1 MIGKSVGQYKILEKL
16 GEGGMGIVYKA
27 EDTKLKRNVAIKFL
41 PDRIAANAE
50 ERERFK
56 IEAQAAAALNH
67 PNIATIFNIEE
78 NDDELFI
85 VMEYIDGREL
95 KDLIGNPPSSPP
107 TIGGS
112 EVNQLHTEKV
122 INYATQIAEGLEAA
136 HKKGI
141 VHRDI
146 KSSNIM
152 ITSEGKIKIM
162 DFGLAKV
169 RGSARIT
176 RAGTTVGTI
185 AYMSPEQ
192 ARGEDV
198 DYRTDIWSFGIV
210 LYEMITGKLPFKGDY
225 DQAIIYSI
233 LNEEPE
239 LENNIPEGL
248 KLIVNKILEK
258 NPDDRYQNIKDLI
271 SDFSLLLFRDKSQTF
286 THYSGINKKNRSSKR
301 IRIISGMAAA
311 FCFALIIFL
320 LLNKAERRIK
330 SLAILPFENLQKDS
344 SVSYLSDGI
353 PENLINR
360 LSSFPDAKVF
370 ARSATFNL
378 VDSSRSIS
386 GIKRLLNADAVLTGQ
401 LAQNK
406 GMYYLSCQL
415 VDAEN
420 QNQIWGNK
428 YELTNNNISRIEDSI
443 VVSLMNPLQIVL
455 VDRPEGARKKKQP
468 MPAAYAE
475 YLKGKYL
482 SYGSTPDESEKAL
495 AHFREAI
502 RIDPTYAAAY
512 AAIANE
518 KIVQSLFSTATQ
530 KEIINEARTAIE
542 AAKALDPKLPEIYT
556 SEGALEFYY
565 DWDWQGAVE
574 SYKKAL
580 ELDPRNATIYIRY
593 SATLADVGRYKEALP
608 LAEKAVELDP
618 VSISSLHNLGWTNL
632 VASNFQKSVDA
643 FGKALELHPN
653 WIWGYIKQAY
663 AYIFLHEYDKALH
676 NAEKAEKLFKDGW
689 GSELLQVTL
698 AFIYSKCNQK
708 DKAEAVLNRFFKYAS
723 ENTLEDPWDLS
734 YIYYLKGDYQKSN
747 EWEEKTIEARSFGA
761 YLLNIAIFYD
771 KKFFESPE
779 HQQILKKMGFV
790 K

>member
-1 MIGKSVGQYKILEKL
+1 MIDQTVLHYKIIEELER
-16 GEGGMGIVYKA
+16 GGMGVVYLA
-27 EDTKLKRNVAIKFL
+27 EDTKLERKVAIKFL
-41 PDRIAANAE
+41 PRHIAGSSE
-50 ERERFK
+50 EKERFK
-56 IEAQAAAALNH
+56 IEAKAAAALNH
-67 PNIATIFNIEE
+67 PNIAIIYAIEE
-78 NDDELFI
+78 SDNQLFI
-85 VMEYIDGREL
+85 VMEYIDGEEL
-95 KDLIGNPPSSPP
+95 KDKIKAGQLTTKE
-107 TIGGS
+107 TI
-112 EVNQLHTEKV
+112 E
-122 INYATQIAEGLEAA
+122 IATQIADGLEAA

-146 KSSNIM
+146 KSQNIM
-152 ITSEGKIKIM
+152 ITDDGKVKIM

-169 RGSARIT
+169 GKGIQLTQIGST
-176 RAGTTVGTI
+176 FGTI

-192 ARGEDV
+192 TKGEQV
-198 DYRTDIWSFGIV
+198 DHRSDIWSFGVV
-210 LYEMITGKLPFKGDY
+210 LYEMLTGDLPFKGDY
-225 DQAIIYSI
+225 EQAIVYSI

-239 LENNIPEGL
+239 LENNISEGL
-248 KLIVNKILEK
+248 KLIINKVLEK
-258 NPDDRYQNIKDLI
+258 NPNDRYQNIKDLV
-271 SDFSLLLFRDKSQTF
+271 SDLQLLDNGGNSQTS
-286 THYSGINKKNRSSKR
+286 TYSSVINKKNRALNRR
-301 IRIISGMAAA
+301 IIISGIAAV
-311 FCFALIIFL
+311 FGIALIIFL
-320 LLNKAERRIK
+320 LFYKNENRIK

-378 VDSSRSIS
+378 ADTSKSIS
-386 GIKRLLNADAVLTGQ
+386 SIKRLLNADAVLTGQ
-401 LAQNK
+401 LGQSN
-406 GMYYLSCQL
+406 GVYYLSCQL
-415 VDAEN
+415 IDAKN

-428 YELTNNNISRIEDSI
+428 YELTNNDISIIEDSI
-443 VVSLMNPLQIVL
+443 IASLMNPLQIAL
-455 VDRPEGARKKKQP
+455 VDIPKSVHQKKKVN
-468 MPAAYAE
+468 PAAYAE

-482 SYGSTPDESEKAL
+482 SYGSTPEESEKAL

-518 KIVQSLFSTATQ
+518 KIVQTLFSTATQ
-530 KEIINEARTAIE
+530 KEIVNEARIAIE
-542 AAKALDPKLPEIYT
+542 AAKALDPNLSEIYT
-556 SEGALEFYY
+556 SEGALKFYY
-565 DWDWQGAVE
+565 DWDWKGAVE

-608 LAEKAVELDP
+608 LADKAVELDP

-663 AYIFLHEYDKALH
+663 AYIFLHEFDKALR

-698 AFIYSKCNQK
+698 VFIYSKCNQK
-708 DKAEAVLNRFFKYAS
+708 EKAKEVLDRFLKYAS

-734 YIYYLKGDYQKSN
+734 YIYYLKGDYKKAN
-747 EWEEKTIEARSFGA
+747 EWEEKTVEARSFGA
-761 YLLNIAIFYD
+761 YLLNINIFYD
-771 KKFFESPE
+771 KKYFEGTE

>member
-1 MIGKSVGQYKILEKL
+1 MISKTILHYKILEKL
-16 GEGGMGIVYKA
+16 GEGGMGVVYLA
-27 EDTKLKRNVAIKFL
+27 EDTKLERKVAIKFL
-41 PDRIAANAE
+41 PRHIAGNSE

-56 IEAQAAAALNH
+56 IEAKAAAALNH
-67 PNIATIFNIEE
+67 PNIATIHAIEE
-78 NDDELFI
+78 SKDDTFI
-85 VMEYIDGREL
+85 VMEYINGIEL
-95 KDLIGNPPSSPP
+95 KDKIKSGPIPPN
-107 TIGGS
+107 
-112 EVNQLHTEKV
+112 EA
-122 INYATQIAEGLEAA
+122 INIAIQIAEGLEAA

-146 KSSNIM
+146 KSQNIM
-152 ITSEGKIKIM
+152 ITNDGKVKVM
-162 DFGLAKV
+162 DFGLAKMK
-169 RGSARIT
+169 GDLQIT
-176 RAGTTVGTI
+176 KIGTTVGTV

-192 ARGEDV
+192 AKGENIDN
-198 DYRTDIWSFGIV
+198 RTDIWSLGVV
-210 LYEMITGKLPFKGDY
+210 LYESITGELPFKGDY
-225 DQAIIYSI
+225 DQAIVYSI

-239 LENNIPEGL
+239 LDDNISEGL
-248 KLIVNKILEK
+248 RTVINKVLEK
-258 NPDDRYQNIKDLI
+258 NPDERYQHSKDLI
-271 SDFSLLLFRDKSQTF
+271 YDLSLLVHKGQSRTSTYALE
-286 THYSGINKKNRSSKR
+286 INKKNKMPNW
-301 IRIISGMAAA
+301 IKIISGIAVAIGI
-311 FCFALIIFL
+311 ALIIFFL
-320 LLNKAERRIK
+320 SNNDKSKIK

-344 SVSYLSDGI
+344 SASYLSDGI

-360 LSSFPDAKVF
+360 LSSFRDVKVF

-378 VDSSRSIS
+378 DDTSKSIS
-386 GIKRLLNADAVLTGQ
+386 SIKRLLNADAVLTGQ
-401 LAQNK
+401 LVQNN
-406 GMYYLSCQL
+406 GVYYLSCQL

-428 YELTNNNISRIEDSI
+428 YKLTNNDISRIEDSI
-443 VVSLMNPLQIVL
+443 ITSLMNPLQIPLIVRSK
-455 VDRPEGARKKKQP
+455 DIKQNKQVK
-468 MPAAYAE
+468 PAAYAE

-482 SYGSTPDESEKAL
+482 SYGSTPEESEKAL

-518 KIVQSLFSTATQ
+518 KIVQTLFSTAPQ
-530 KEIINEARTAIE
+530 REIINEARIAIE
-542 AAKALDPKLPEIYT
+542 AAKALDPNIPEIYT
-556 SEGALEFYY
+556 SEGALKFYY

-593 SATLADVGRYKEALP
+593 SATLADVGRYQEALP
-608 LAEKAVELDP
+608 LADKAVELDP

-632 VASNFQKSVDA
+632 VASNFQKSVSA

-663 AYIFLHEYDKALH
+663 AYIFLHEYDKALL

-708 DKAEAVLNRFFKYAS
+708 EKAGAVMNRFMKYAS

-734 YIYYLKGDYQKSN
+734 YMYYLKGDYQKAN
-747 EWEEKTIEARSFGA
+747 VWEEKSIATRSFGA
-761 YLLNIAIFYD
+761 YLLNINIFYD
-771 KKFFESPE
+771 KKYFSSPE
-779 HQQILKKMGFV
+779 HQKILKKMGFV

>member
-1 MIGKSVGQYKILEKL
+1 MIDKTILHYKILEKL
-16 GEGGMGIVYKA
+16 GEGGMGVVYLA
-27 EDTKLKRNVAIKFL
+27 EDLKLERKVAIKFL
-41 PDRIAANAE
+41 PRNIADSSE

-56 IEAQAAAALNH
+56 IEAKAAAALNH
-67 PNIATIFNIEE
+67 PNIATIYAIEE
-78 NDDELFI
+78 ANDDTFI
-85 VMEYIDGREL
+85 VMEFIEGIEL
-95 KDLIGNPPSSPP
+95 KDKIKSGPIP
-107 TIGGS
+107 TN
-112 EVNQLHTEKV
+112 EA
-122 INYATQIAEGLEAA
+122 INIAIQIANGLEAA

-146 KSSNIM
+146 KSQNIM
-152 ITSEGKIKIM
+152 ITDDGKVKIM

-169 RGSARIT
+169 DKGIQLTQIGS
-176 RAGTTVGTI
+176 TVGTI

-192 ARGEDV
+192 TKGEEV
-198 DYRTDIWSFGIV
+198 DYRTDIWSFGVV
-210 LYEMITGKLPFKGDY
+210 LYEMLTGDLPFNGDY
-225 DQAIIYSI
+225 EQAIVYSI

-239 LENNIPEGL
+239 LENNISEGL
-248 KLIVNKILEK
+248 KLIINKVLEK
-258 NPDDRYQNIKDLI
+258 KTNDRYQNIKDLV
-271 SDFSLLLFRDKSQTF
+271 SDLQLLVNGGKSQTS
-286 THYSGINKKNRSSKR
+286 TYSSVINKKNRALNKR
-301 IRIISGMAAA
+301 IIISGIAAV
-311 FCFALIIFL
+311 FGIALIFFL
-320 LLNKAERRIK
+320 LFNNGESKIK

-378 VDSSRSIS
+378 ADTSKSIS
-386 GIKRLLNADAVLTGQ
+386 SIKRLLNADAVLTGQ
-401 LAQNK
+401 LGQSN
-406 GMYYLSCQL
+406 GVYYLSCQL
-415 VDAEN
+415 IDAEN

-428 YELTNNNISRIEDSI
+428 YELSNNDISIIEDSI
-443 VVSLMNPLQIVL
+443 IASLMNPLQIAL
-455 VDRPEGARKKKQP
+455 VDIPKSVHQKKQVK
-468 MPAAYAE
+468 PAAYAE

-482 SYGSTPDESEKAL
+482 SYGSTPEESEKAL

-518 KIVQSLFSTATQ
+518 KIVQTLFSTATQ
-530 KEIINEARTAIE
+530 KEIINEARIAIE
-542 AAKALDPKLPEIYT
+542 AAKALDPNLSEIYT
-556 SEGALEFYY
+556 SEGALKFYY
-565 DWDWQGAVE
+565 DWDWKGAVE

-608 LAEKAVELDP
+608 LADEAVELDP

-632 VASNFQKSVDA
+632 LASNFQKSVDA

-663 AYIFLHEYDKALH
+663 AYIFLHEYDKALS

-698 AFIYSKCNQK
+698 VFIYSKCNQK
-708 DKAEAVLNRFFKYAS
+708 EKAEALMNRFLKYAS

-734 YIYYLKGDYQKSN
+734 YIYYLKGDYQKAI
-747 EWEEKTIEARSFGA
+747 EWEEKSIDVKSFGA
-761 YLLNIAIFYD
+761 YLLNISIFYN
-771 KKFFESPE
+771 KKYFNSPE
-779 HQQILKKMGFV
+779 HQQILNKMGFA